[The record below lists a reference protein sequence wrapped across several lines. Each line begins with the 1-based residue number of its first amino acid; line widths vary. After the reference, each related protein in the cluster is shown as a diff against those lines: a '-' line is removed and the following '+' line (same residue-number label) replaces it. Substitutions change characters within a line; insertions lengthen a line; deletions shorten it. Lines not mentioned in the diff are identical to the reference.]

1 MYTSRTPND
10 MAARIYIFI
19 CCGRLIKVIGMPM
32 NIWAVYLKINES
44 CYRRLIYWH
53 IIYKLKSCHI
63 RKASLMTNLRYDS
76 SPWYVCVNLSKL
88 IKRQLFT
95 TRMDTMTMKLSV
107 INVLFIIQ
115 ILVHNIIL
123 HSVVFLT
130 SHSTCICDSMSVGN
144 SICSDSE
151 NGSEYEESILH
162 MNLFCNIFW
171 KMCSR

>member
-32 NIWAVYLKINES
+32 NIWAVYLKIKES

-53 IIYKLKSCHI
+53 TILKSCHI
-63 RKASLMTNLRYDS
+63 RKALLMTNLRYDS

-95 TRMDTMTMKLSV
+95 TRMDTMAMKLSV

-130 SHSTCICDSMSVGN
+130 SHSACISNSMSVGN

-151 NGSEYEESILH
+151 NGSQYRESMSH
-162 MNLFCNIFW
+162 MNCFVSVFF
-171 KMCSR
+171 